1 MANKLKL
8 QIVTPKR
15 VIFEKEIDS
24 ITAPSKSG
32 EITVLPHHTSLFTL
46 LHEGVVIVRGEG
58 DETSFSIGGGYLE
71 TDGNHVNVL
80 VSRAYG
86 QDELDEKDIEAARQE
101 AERRLKEAPTDEA
114 RHEAM
119 EMLRRSTIDM
129 KVLKRFKK
137 KTH

>member
-1 MANKLKL
+1 MGNKLKL

-15 VIFEKEIDS
+15 IILEKEIDS

-46 LHEGVVIVRGEG
+46 LHEGVVTVRGEG
-58 DETSFSIGGGYLE
+58 DETAFSIGGGYLE
-71 TDGNHVNVL
+71 TDGDHVNVL

-86 QDELDEKDIEAARQE
+86 QDELDEKDIEEAMRE
-101 AERRLKEAPTDEA
+101 AERRVKEAPTDEA

-119 EMLRRSTIDM
+119 EMLRRSTIDL
-129 KVLKRFKK
+129 KVLRKK
-137 KTH
+137 KAPR